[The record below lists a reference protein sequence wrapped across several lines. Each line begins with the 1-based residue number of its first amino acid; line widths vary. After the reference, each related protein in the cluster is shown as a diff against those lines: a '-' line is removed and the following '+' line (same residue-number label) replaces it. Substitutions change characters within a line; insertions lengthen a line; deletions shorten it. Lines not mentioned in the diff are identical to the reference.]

1 MAMLSLLDRIAG
13 RLSAYC
19 SAQSGNVAIVFALS
33 LIPLIGITGAA
44 VDYSR
49 ASAARAEMQAALD
62 ATALM
67 LSKNTAVPGWQQAQL
82 TSAAQATFTALFNR
96 PAVTNVNV
104 TSSYSSTV
112 PATVTVS
119 GNATLNSLFMGG
131 ILGLLGNNN
140 AATMPISATATS
152 TYGSPQT
159 LQLNIVFD
167 SSASMIVGATGT
179 DVTLITSWVKKN
191 WNSVKPG
198 DPAPN
203 YPGGDNPPCAFAC
216 HDVGSSTQASDIA
229 TGLANAHTAGATT
242 RFDVMISAGQQLLSH
257 IQTEQAS
264 NPMLANNT
272 YLFNV
277 MSFDT
282 SLHQWGLN
290 NMNFNTANQAVQSVS
305 PGLDTHMYS
314 ALSQLALQ
322 VGSQGNGTSA
332 SSPLKFVILITDG
345 LSSDRGGNWSCGYW
359 GYDSAWKW
367 QNTCFNSSPYPTT
380 IDSGQCQQIKGN
392 GIILAILETPYV
404 PLTGESPNV
413 QPYEDTVRHVIY
425 PGGANSPSSVSA
437 ALSSCASTGYY
448 FQASSSSDIATGF
461 TTLTD
466 KFIYNTPYLMK

>member
-1 MAMLSLLDRIAG
+1 MMSRLHRIAD
-13 RLSAYC
+13 RLSAC
-19 SAQSGNVAIVFALS
+19 RLARGGNVAIVFALS

-44 VDYSR
+44 IDYTR
-49 ASAARAEMQAALD
+49 GNSAKTAMQAALD

-67 LSKNTAVPGWQQAQL
+67 LSKNTSVPGWQQAQL
-82 TSAAQATFTALFNR
+82 NSAAQSTFTALFNQ
-96 PAVTNVNV
+96 PGVTNVNV
-104 TSSYSSTV
+104 TSSYNATV
-112 PATVTVS
+112 PASVKVS
-119 GNATLNSLFMGG
+119 ATATLNSVFMGG
-131 ILGLLGNNN
+131 VLSLLGNNN
-140 AATMPISATATS
+140 ATTMNIAATATS

-167 SSASMIVGATGT
+167 SSASMIVGATAS
-179 DVTLITSWVKKN
+179 DVTLITNWVTKN

-216 HDVGSSTQASDIA
+216 HDVGSSTQPSDIA
-229 TGLANAHTAGATT
+229 TGLANAHAAGATT
-242 RFDVMISAGQQLLSH
+242 RFDVMTSAGEQLLSH
-257 IQTEQAS
+257 IQTEKAS

-290 NMNFNTANQAVQSVS
+290 NMNFNTANQAILSVS

-314 ALSQLALQ
+314 AISQLALQ
-322 VGSQGNGTSA
+322 VGTQGNGSSA

-345 LSSDRGGNWSCGYW
+345 LSSDRSGNWNCAYW
-359 GYDSAWKW
+359 GYDSYWSW

-380 IDSGQCQQIKGN
+380 IDSGECQQIKN
-392 GIILAILETPYV
+392 SGIILAILETPYV

-425 PGGANSPSSVSA
+425 PDGPNTASAVSA